1 MSIAGQLRS
10 MRAVARRELR
20 VLLGSALG
28 WSVAAAF
35 ALLAGTVFAVA
46 VFRPGAPATL
56 RGTMIALGWGVLL
69 AAPALSMRAVVEER
83 RAGTWA
89 SLVASPAGIA
99 SIIVGKFVASLALL
113 IVALAVPLMAQS
125 VALEW
130 FAAPDWVEAGTGLV
144 GLALAGAMYLASG
157 VLMSALVGNQVA
169 AYLLTVFLWL
179 AWLALARSAPLVLPA
194 TWASAA
200 FASDPLRRLDD
211 FQFGLFDTG
220 NVAYFV
226 SVCTWFLLAAVVA
239 ASRDALPARLA
250 SGRRVGLGLALA
262 AVAAIAA
269 IGALD
274 APRLRRTVDMTA
286 SRAYT
291 LTPAT
296 RATLESLAGRWQV
309 AVTMTSPPTAVARQ
323 VDEVLAGIGAIA
335 GRDGFVRTSRIDP
348 SDPADAARYEAML
361 EAVQARDA
369 EALALHDAAIRRGL
383 QAFRELCDVAAVQ
396 APLLEALVPALAADD
411 PSRADLDAL
420 RAGFAQLAAQRR
432 SFERSIAQL
441 RSASDARPFPE
452 ESRAASAIAANLRH
466 WASEL
471 AAAALRLGDRAG
483 DPGAPAVLAP
493 WVSDAPSEYAALSRE
508 LRKAQ
513 DEIDRLPKTWGA
525 DVGAALAA
533 GDCAVIIGPPGI
545 VTVPAWQLVSGS
557 ATGNGIAL
565 DRRFRGEQA
574 IVSAIRGISGGALPV
589 AVVMHSGPPGILR
602 SSADRADLSAAA
614 DALRTSRIEVREW
627 VPGEGPQPAAP
638 GQPVVWIVLAPVDR
652 DASTESRR
660 ERDLLSA
667 AQRLAVQGEPIL
679 LTVGPSLLPLLGQAD
694 PWGTMLAGRGMVAET
709 GRTILEL
716 VPVGPGKS
724 QVQATQVVLDGDPG
738 SVLGRAIDGQRV
750 ALERPVP
757 LQLLGE
763 PSGAFAP
770 QAVLS
775 IDPAPER
782 WIESDWRRDVRARAS
797 APEEK
802 RLPSPVPVVA
812 CVERPAGPRAVLVGS
827 PTWLTTAVA
836 DAADPLGGGR
846 VALRHPGN
854 RDLLVSAV
862 MWLAGRD
869 DLVAGSGAGR
879 EVARLPRLSAATVIG
894 VAAIEAIG
902 VPAGVAALGA
912 MVVVRRRMRT

>member
-1 MSIAGQLRS
+1 MSIAVQARS
-10 MRAVARRELR
+10 TAAVARRELR
-20 VLLGSALG
+20 ILLGSALG

-83 RAGTWA
+83 RGGTWP

-99 SIIVGKFVASLALL
+99 SIILGKFVAALFL
-113 IVALAVPLMAQS
+113 LVAALAVPLVAQL

-130 FAAPDWVEAGTGLV
+130 FAAPDWVEAGTGLL

-194 TWASAA
+194 AWAPAA

-211 FQFGLFDTG
+211 FQLGLLDTG
-220 NVAYFV
+220 NAAYFA
-226 SVCTWFLLAAVVA
+226 SIGAWFLLAATVA

-250 SGRRVGLGLALA
+250 SARRIGLGLALA
-262 AVAAIAA
+262 AAAVIAS

-274 APRLRRTVDMTA
+274 APRLRRTIDMTA
-286 SRAYT
+286 TREYT
-291 LTPAT
+291 LAPST

-309 AVTMTSPPTAVARQ
+309 AITMTAPPDAVARQ
-323 VDEVLAGIGAIA
+323 VDEVLAGFAAVA
-335 GRDGFVRTSRIDP
+335 GPDGHVRTSRIDP

-369 EALALHDAAIRRGL
+369 EALALHDTAIREGMRTFGV
-383 QAFRELCDVAAVQ
+383 LCDVAAAQ
-396 APLLEALVPALAADD
+396 APLLESLVPALPADD
-411 PSRADLDAL
+411 PSRADLEAL
-420 RAGFAQLAAQRR
+420 RAGFVQLAAQRR

-441 RSASDARPFPE
+441 RSAGDARPFPE
-452 ESRAASAIAANLRH
+452 DARAASAIGANLRH
-466 WASEL
+466 WAGEL
-471 AAAALRLGDRAG
+471 AAVGRRLGDRAA
-483 DPGAPAVLAP
+483 DPAAPAVLAP
-493 WVSDAPSEYAALSRE
+493 WTSDVPADYAELSRE
-508 LRKAQ
+508 LRIAQ
-513 DEIDRLPKTWGA
+513 DAIDRLPKTWGA
-525 DVGAALAA
+525 EVGAALAA
-533 GDCAVIIGPPGI
+533 GDCAVIVGPPGI
-545 VTVPAWQLVSGS
+545 VTVPAWQLVSGP
-557 ATGNGIAL
+557 ATGAGLAL

-602 SSADRADLSAAA
+602 PSPERTDLSAAA
-614 DALRTSRIEVREW
+614 DALRTSRIDVREW

-638 GQPVVWIVLAPVDR
+638 GRPVAWIVLAPVDR
-652 DASTESRR
+652 DATTESRR
-660 ERDLLSA
+660 ERDLLAA

-694 PWGTMLAGRGMVAET
+694 PWGALLAGRGLVAET
-709 GRTILEL
+709 GRTVLEL
-716 VPVGPGKS
+716 VPIGPGKS
-724 QVQATQVVLDGDPG
+724 QVQAMQVVLDGDPG
-738 SVLGRAIDGQRV
+738 STLGRAIDGQRT
-750 ALERPVP
+750 ALERAVP

-770 QAVLS
+770 RAVLS

-782 WIESDWRRDVRARAS
+782 WIESDWRRDVRTRAVV
-797 APEEK
+797 PDEK
-802 RLPSPVPVVA
+802 RLRSPVAVVA
-812 CVERPAGPRAVLVGS
+812 CAERQAGSRAVLVGS
-827 PTWLTTAVA
+827 PGWLTTAVA

-846 VALRHPGN
+846 VALRNPGN
-854 RDLLVSAV
+854 RDLLVNAV
-862 MWLAGRD
+862 MWLGGRD

-879 EVARLPRLSAATVIG
+879 EVARLPRLSAATVVAVGALEAIG
-894 VAAIEAIG
+894 LPAVVAAIGAAI
-902 VPAGVAALGA
+902 
-912 MVVVRRRMRT
+912 VVRRRVRT